1 MRDKIKMGGIGV
13 VSALIILSVP
23 LFIKFFFRG
32 ILMIMNNP
40 LESVGFFGLLF
51 GVTLI
56 YILLTEK

>member
-1 MRDKIKMGGIGV
+1 MGGIGV